1 MKRGLTVLACLC
13 AVVGA
18 QYFAVSKWGIRH
30 ESIDVDQ
37 MLTACRVIAR
47 TVAAW
52 SCGVAD

>member
-30 ESIDVDQ
+30 ESIDVDRDRP
-37 MLTACRVIAR
+37 LP
-47 TVAAW
+47 
-52 SCGVAD
+52 